1 MPGTAGSGWRGWM
14 AAAVVVGVSVALLVD
29 AALSEDVAV
38 LLLFTVCVAT
48 F

>member
-1 MPGTAGSGWRGWM
+1 MPGATAPWVGWISS
-14 AAAVVVGVSVALLVD
+14 AVVVGVSVTLLVE
-29 AALSEDVAV
+29 AALSEDVVV

>member
-1 MPGTAGSGWRGWM
+1 MPAAWRGWVSS
-14 AAAVVVGVSVALLVD
+14 AVVVGVSLTLLVE